1 MALGTYLLGQG
12 GQSRLWKRIREREG
26 LSYDVGAWVQWNPW
40 ETGSLWQARAIAA
53 PKNMAVVEAAL
64 REETARV
71 LRDGF
76 DEREVAE
83 AKEALLAFRRLSMA
97 QDGTLV
103 AMLASQAEQGDTMA
117 RTQALLDALGS
128 LTAEQVNAA
137 MRRHL
142 RPDQFVVGVAGDF
155 GAR

>member
-1 MALGTYLLGQG
+1 M
-12 GQSRLWKRIREREG
+12 
-26 LSYDVGAWVQWNPW
+26 P
-40 ETGSLWQARAIAA
+40 
-53 PKNMAVVEAAL
+53 VVEAAL
-64 REETARV
+64 REEIARV
-71 LRDGF
+71 LREGF
-76 DEREVAE
+76 DAREVAE

-117 RTQALLDALGS
+117 RTAAFFDALEA

-142 RPDQFVVGVAGDF
+142 QPDRFVVGVAGDF
-155 GAR
+155 DAR